1 MTVTTSF
8 GGLSFSTDAT
18 TGFTITKLDGW
29 YSGPPV
35 RSDVE
40 DRPNADGAFGVSRV
54 YKGARVITQ
63 TGMIL
68 AGDEAD
74 AMSNYWLSFAALQA
88 DGAPSAFSVTDETGT
103 KTAEVTLA
111 APPEVDRI
119 IGGAASYT
127 LQMVARDP
135 IKYGPDAAYTTGL
148 PTSGGG
154 LEYNLH
160 AGGSGGA
167 LYYGTNGELGRVE
180 LTNTGTASV
189 WPSVVVSGALTSGFY
204 LQRLET
210 GDVVRYDRVVPA
222 GSTVS
227 IDFRTGEVLVD
238 SVSDGSTYLTR
249 DEFFSVAPGEVAVV
263 QFNAISGSTGTP
275 TATFTLPSGWF

>member
-1 MTVTTSF
+1 MTVTTSL
-8 GGLSFSTDAT
+8 GGLVFSTDAAS
-18 TGFTITKLDGW
+18 GYTISALDGW

-40 DRPNADGAFGVSRV
+40 DRPNADGAFDVSRV

-68 AGDEAD
+68 ADDEAD
-74 AMSNYWLSFAALQA
+74 AMANYWLAFAALQA
-88 DGAPSAFSVTDETGT
+88 DGAPSAFTVTDETGT

-111 APPEVDRI
+111 APPEVGRI
-119 IGGAASYT
+119 ISGAASYT
-127 LQMVARDP
+127 LQLVARDP
-135 IKYGPDAAYTTGL
+135 IKYGPASDYSTGL

-160 AGGSGGA
+160 SGGSGGS
-167 LYYGTNGELGRVE
+167 LYYGANGDLGRVA
-180 LTNTGTASV
+180 LTNAGTASV
-189 WPSVVVSGALTSGFY
+189 WPSALVTGALTTGFY
-204 LQRLET
+204 FQRLET
-210 GDVVRYDRVVPA
+210 GEVVRYDRVVPA

-238 SVSDGSTYLTR
+238 GISDGSTYLTR
-249 DEFFSVAPGEVAVV
+249 DDFFSIAPGEVATV
-263 QFNAISGSTGTP
+263 QFNAIGGSSGTP
-275 TATFTLPSGWF
+275 TAVFSLPSGWF